1 MIEYNTI
8 LKNNLIKVL
17 VDVLKE
23 IKNNGLR
30 DGNHIYITFLSKH
43 KDVLIPDW
51 LAQKYPKELTIVLQ
65 HEYSNLTISKKFFTV
80 ILSFNNK
87 KAKLKIGYDSIL
99 SFADPFANFGLKIKN
114 NNEKNNKIQNK
125 NISTE
130 ENNIINFSNYK
141 KN

>member
-87 KAKLKIGYDSIL
+87 KAKKAELSCLQSQFNELLIFVSI
-99 SFADPFANFGLKIKN
+99 AD
-114 NNEKNNKIQNK
+114 
-125 NISTE
+125 
-130 ENNIINFSNYK
+130 
-141 KN
+141 